1 MAHFI
6 TAPIRCAEMRMRVLP
21 QRCSPL
27 RRVLG
32 VAPAGAVQRKDRGG
46 GFLERRYAP
55 SVATLGERVTACPRE
70 LAVDQRHVTRFSQRH
85 DRVAAEPERPGCAAY
100 HEPLHPAPRA

>member
-1 MAHFI
+1 
-6 TAPIRCAEMRMRVLP
+6 MRVLP

-85 DRVAAEPERPGCAAY
+85 DRVAAEPERPGVPRITSRCTQRRAPEGSTCRY
-100 HEPLHPAPRA
+100 RPLPSQ